1 MNLRIIKLILINII
15 ILNYFNL
22 STATELII
30 PKNKPLV
37 NKSDIELNEIN
48 YLLPKK
54 KPVLVE
60 KKDLSENDEKKK
72 NRVLKISQNR
82 DICYKL

>member
-54 KPVLVE
+54 KPVLV
-60 KKDLSENDEKKK
+60 KKKK
-72 NRVLKISQNR
+72 N
-82 DICYKL
+82 

>member
-1 MNLRIIKLILINII
+1 MNLKIIKLILINII

-60 KKDLSENDEKKK
+60 KKDFSEND
-72 NRVLKISQNR
+72 
-82 DICYKL
+82 